1 MNKEIFGVFGDTDLS
16 EIRTERAFDA
26 VVSGPSMTVAVRD
39 PALGIPGRSAVYEDE
54 RGCCLVWGEAFSA
67 ADGVADTAEWFFERY
82 AQDGRAAFSELNGS
96 YLACVDYEGDAVV
109 ATDPIRSWE
118 CFYTDATGVRTFGS
132 DIGSLRSILDEPSV
146 DRHALLEFL
155 HLGTVL
161 GERTVFDQI
170 RRVPF
175 DGYLTPAETAELDR
189 FVYDPCDADEFDHVG
204 ELADRL
210 RSAIARRSHYPGT
223 KGLLLS
229 AGQDSRTLLS
239 QIPDIERCYTLG
251 RAGSQEVD
259 VAERLAE
266 QYGSDHEIL
275 EPCRR
280 YLFAAGEKVRYSQ
293 GIKESL
299 HIHHAAYDVDIE
311 LDTMYHGLLY
321 DTLFKGYF
329 LQEETLDV
337 LGLEIPL
344 KRLDDNP
351 RPIDSLLDT
360 LGFLPDGSDR
370 LADCVTPAL
379 DSLGFD
385 ADLEIADPEAF
396 LEDSLRSELRR
407 CWSRADSVHNL
418 MDVLIIRNQPA
429 LPFRVHLAD
438 NYLEAFVTIDS
449 ELLDWHLRT
458 PPELRN
464 RDTVRA
470 AIRRLDD
477 DIYRHRPPDKPYDSH
492 HLNQIE
498 RFARRKL
505 PFFDSFDPAWP
516 DRRKMFHQSEMGERL
531 FPDATTVQ
539 DLPPRQQLR
548 VNDLRWWFGEPR
560 EKPT

>member
-16 EIRTERAFDA
+16 ALRSEGAFDA
-26 VVSGPSMTVAVRD
+26 TVSGSSLTVGVRD
-39 PALGIPGRSAVYEDE
+39 PALGVPGRTAVYEGE
-54 RGCCLVWGEAFSA
+54 RGCCVVWGEAFPRTGS
-67 ADGVADTAEWFFERY
+67 VENTAEWLFELY
-82 AQDGRAAFSELNGS
+82 AENGRDVFAELNGS
-96 YLACVDYEGDAVV
+96 YLACVDCEGEAVV

-118 CFYTDATGVRTFGS
+118 CFYTDAPGVRTFGS
-132 DIGSLRSILDEPSV
+132 DVGSLRSLLDAPST

-161 GERTVFDQI
+161 GERTVFEQV
-170 RRVPF
+170 RRAPF
-175 DGYLTPAETAELDR
+175 DGYLTADDAGEFDR
-189 FVYDPCDADEFDHVG
+189 FAYEPQEFNHVG
-204 ELADRL
+204 ALADGL
-210 RSAIARRSHYPGT
+210 RDAIDRRSHYPGT

-266 QYGSDHEIL
+266 QYGSDHELL
-275 EPCRR
+275 EPCSR

-311 LDTMYHGLLY
+311 LDTMYHGLLF

-329 LQEETLDV
+329 LQSDTLE
-337 LGLEIPL
+337 LFGLDIPL
-344 KRLDDNP
+344 KRLEATP
-351 RPIDSLLDT
+351 RPIESLLDT

-370 LADCVTPAL
+370 IVDSVSPAF
-379 DSLGFD
+379 DDFGFD
-385 ADLEIADPEAF
+385 VDLELSDPREF
-396 LEDSLRSELRR
+396 LEASLRAELRK

-429 LPFRVHLAD
+429 IPFRTHLAD
-438 NYLEAFVTIDS
+438 NYLEAFVSIDS
-449 ELLDWHLRT
+449 DLLDWHLRT
-458 PPELRN
+458 PPSERN

-470 AIRRLDD
+470 AIRQLDP

-498 RFARRKL
+498 RFVRRKL
-505 PFFDSFDPAWP
+505 PFFDGFDPAWP
-516 DRRKMFHQSEMGERL
+516 DRREVYHENDMGARL
-531 FPDATTVQ
+531 FPEAETVR

-548 VNDLRWWFGEPR
+548 VNDLRWWLGKSP